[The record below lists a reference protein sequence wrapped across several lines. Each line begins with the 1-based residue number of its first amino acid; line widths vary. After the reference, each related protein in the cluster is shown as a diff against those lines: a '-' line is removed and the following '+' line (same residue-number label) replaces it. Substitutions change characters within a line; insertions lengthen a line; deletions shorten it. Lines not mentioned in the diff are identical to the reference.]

1 MWRGFC
7 GSVSDLKEENA
18 MAILTLVFGREVLG
32 THEIE
37 EDKLIIG
44 RAEDCGITIDNLA
57 VSRHHAIIEKS
68 EGAFRINDLDS
79 NNGTFINGQRI
90 TQPTS
95 LNFGDEIGIGKH
107 ILVFDSHSKKAKS
120 AQSSSPGAGAQPEMD
135 AAGRGTMFVEPEQME
150 KIQEKVSTARK
161 AHLRVADAPRSKM
174 ITLEKENVVFGKG
187 QHCDVFVKGFF
198 ASRRHAILT
207 RLDTGFQ
214 LTNLAILLPTRI
226 NGTIIDSSLL
236 CDGDEISMAKSK
248 FTFHMGMSQ

>member
-1 MWRGFC
+1 LPTRI
-7 GSVSDLKEENA
+7 N
-18 MAILTLVFGREVLG
+18 G
-32 THEIE
+32 T
-37 EDKLIIG
+37 
-44 RAEDCGITIDNLA
+44 
-57 VSRHHAIIEKS
+57 IIEKS
-68 EGAFRINDLDS
+68 GGAFRINDLDS

-174 ITLEKENVVFGKG
+174 ITLEK
-187 QHCDVFVKGFF
+187 GFF

>member
-1 MWRGFC
+1 
-7 GSVSDLKEENA
+7 

-37 EDKLIIG
+37 GDKLIIG
-44 RAEDCGITIDNLA
+44 RAEDCDITIDNLA
-57 VSRHHAIIEKS
+57 VSRHHTIIEKS

-107 ILVFDSHSKKAKS
+107 ILVFDSHSKKPRS
-120 AQSSSPGAGAQPEMD
+120 AQSPSSGAEAQPEMD

-150 KIQEKVSTARK
+150 KIQEKVSTARR
-161 AHLRVADAPRSKM
+161 AHLQIAGASGAGEM
-174 ITLEKENVVFGKG
+174 IVLEKENVVFGKG

-214 LTNLAILLPTRI
+214 LTNLAILSPARI
-226 NGTIIDSSLL
+226 NGSIIDSSLL

-248 FTFHMGMSQ
+248 FTFHTSAG